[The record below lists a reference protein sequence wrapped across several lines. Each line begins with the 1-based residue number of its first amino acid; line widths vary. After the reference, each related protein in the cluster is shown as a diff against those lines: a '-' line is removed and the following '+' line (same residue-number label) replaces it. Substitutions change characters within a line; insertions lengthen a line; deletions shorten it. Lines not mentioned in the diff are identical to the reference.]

1 MKFFAVEGNTQR
13 LDGGSMFGNAP
24 KALWERWV
32 TPDELNRIPLA
43 CRALLLQLDDGRN
56 VLFETGVGAFFDPKL
71 KDRYGVVEE
80 EHMLLKN
87 LQALDLSHEDIDIVI
102 LSHMHFDHAG
112 GILSAFADGEPR
124 LLFPKATF
132 YTSQENWKRAEAPH
146 PRDRASFIPLIN
158 GLLKSSGRLEFIE
171 TASHPSLDFGI
182 SFRFVHGHTP
192 GLMLSEISLE
202 SGPLVFV
209 SDLVPAMPWVHIP
222 ITMGYDRYPEL
233 VVNEKT
239 NFLNEMLDRNGK
251 IFFTHDPTVSCVT
264 IRKDEKGKF
273 FGEPTSLESL
283 QEEIKR

>member
-56 VLFETGVGAFFDPKL
+56 VLFEAGVGAFFDPKL

-80 EHMLLKN
+80 GHMLLKN
-87 LQALDLSHEDIDIVI
+87 LQALGLSHEDIDIVI
-102 LSHMHFDHAG
+102 LSHMHFDHVG
-112 GILSAFADGEPR
+112 GILSAFGEGEPH
-124 LLFPKATF
+124 LLFPKAIF
-132 YTSQENWKRAEAPH
+132 YTSKENWKRSCAPH

-158 GLLKSSGRLEFIE
+158 ELLEKSGRLELIE
-171 TASHPSLDFGI
+171 SESHPSLDFGL
-182 SFRFVHGHTP
+182 SFRYAHGHTP
-192 GLMLSEISLE
+192 GLMISEISLE

-239 NFLNEMLDRNGK
+239 DFLEEMLERNGK
-251 IFFTHDPTVSCVT
+251 LFFTHDPTVSCAT
-264 IRKDEKGKF
+264 IRKNDKGKF
-273 FGEPTSLESL
+273 YGEPTDLTTLHPESAH
-283 QEEIKR
+283 